1 MDSMKS
7 KGSICRIRKCV
18 FDLLSMEEELVN
30 ENDDNFEFIRKDLRL
45 KSTFLYFDLSQIIS
59 IAGDEHKKASLTH
72 IANRLFSCI
81 EKLGNALTSGTA
93 SLIQIHYHDAASA
106 LQEVMA
112 ALQLLHGI
120 MNEND
125 Q

>member
-7 KGSICRIRKCV
+7 KGSLCRIRKCV
-18 FDLLSMEEELVN
+18 FDLLSMEEELVD

-72 IANRLFSCI
+72 LANTLFSCI
-81 EKLGNALTSGTA
+81 EKLGNALKSRRV
-93 SLIQIHYHDAASA
+93 SLIQIHYHDAALA
-106 LQEVMA
+106 LQEVMT
-112 ALQLLHGI
+112 ALQLLHGR
-120 MNEND
+120 NERK
-125 Q
+125 